1 MELVKAYQD
10 NTHSSTRI
18 TVDICFEY
26 PFSQNDIDM
35 NETKNASMPV
45 ETLAECKDTKGLFV
59 EFTATYRIDPE
70 DPCVYIVKLS
80 AADAS
85 LCKDDPRTTDVRMNR
100 ESFITD
106 IDLTPSQ
113 WHVIC
118 LDFLKTI
125 PEDLRKFSNAQI
137 VVINELQNCPAN
149 LIAALHEIYS

>member
-85 LCKDDPRTTDVRMNR
+85 LSEEDPSATDGKMDR
-100 ESFITD
+100 SKFITD
-106 IDLTPSQ
+106 VSLDVSQ
-113 WHVIC
+113 WYMVC
-118 LDFLKTI
+118 TEFLKYV
-125 PEDLRKFSNAQI
+125 PEDLRKFSNAKLF
-137 VVINELQNCPAN
+137 VVSEVQSCPEN
-149 LIAALHEIYS
+149 LIAALREIYP